1 MRSCNAKKSQET
13 KAPLSGGL
21 GGLLLTLT
29 LILSTA
35 TAQTHVPDAY
45 LPLATDTAIVPTPQ
59 EEVALPEGYTLT
71 PETVIYLLE
80 PTPALQRAAAELQ
93 SDVQARYGFRPPL
106 AVGQAPQGGIVIGTL
121 ESGLSPAGGPV
132 AHDEGY
138 VLEVVHTGVAIVGTD
153 ERGAFYGV
161 QSLRQLLGETP
172 TLRGLRVRDW
182 PDHGLRVAMIYLN
195 SDTVKDDSAALND
208 RLVPLLARYKFNA
221 LLVMSDYLAWDS
233 APELRVPGSASKE
246 EARRLVEK
254 AREYLLEPI
263 PLLET
268 LGHAQWLFA
277 NGQNRDLLQDPNVST
292 PFAYDPLNPRVYEVL
307 FSILD
312 ELIDVFNP
320 RWLHIGHD
328 EVRSGH
334 DFPAS
339 EAGLIVGFGRLF
351 LQDTLRL
358 HDFLA
363 SRGVKTMLWQDE
375 LLSPEVRPLLGQF
388 PKDLV
393 VTSWNYIPAGTY
405 PDLTAVQ
412 QAGFEVLGTSWQDPD
427 NIAAYA
433 RFAHDAGAAGM
444 VQARWTGYFAGSEV
458 LHGSFEQLYAYLS
471 AANVFWNV
479 DAPTLEDAP
488 ERFRT
493 FWLGTENTRQ
503 RAGTLVDL
511 ALYGNVSLS
520 DGFLG
525 LKPGYA
531 LADMLET
538 ERFAGARFSLGTAV
552 ALRSTHRRAQ
562 TYPQAV
568 DIELDIRAGS
578 LAFLHTTGWSA
589 PTGSQ
594 VGRYL
599 VHYADGG
606 TDTIPLVYGE
616 NIAAWTETSVSSI
629 NLLQGWSGRTPN
641 GLPVA
646 VNAFFWTN
654 PQPGKVIESVEFISN
669 GLLANPV
676 LLGLTVLE

>member
-1 MRSCNAKKSQET
+1 MRSCNGSKPQST

-21 GGLLLTLT
+21 GGLALTL
-29 LILSTA
+29 LLSAA

-45 LPLATDTAIVPTPQ
+45 LPLPTDTRIVPTPQ

-71 PETVIYLLE
+71 PQTVIYLLE
-80 PTPALQRAAAELQ
+80 PTPALQKAAAELQ

-106 AVGQAPQGGIVIGTL
+106 SVGQAPQGGIVIGTL
-121 ESGLSPAGGPV
+121 ESGLSPTGGPV
-132 AHDEGY
+132 THDEGY
-138 VLEVVHTGVAIVGTD
+138 VLEVAPTGVIIVGTD

-182 PDHGLRVAMIYLN
+182 PDHPLRVAMIYLN
-195 SDTVKDDSAALND
+195 SDSAALND

-233 APELRVPGSASKE
+233 APELHVSGSASKD
-246 EARRLVEK
+246 EARHLAAT
-254 AREYLLEPI
+254 ARDYLLEPI

-277 NGQNRDLLQDPNVST
+277 NGQNRDLLQDSTVSN

-307 FSILD
+307 FPVLE
-312 ELIDVFNP
+312 ELITLFNP
-320 RWLHIGHD
+320 RYLHVGHD

-334 DFPAS
+334 PFPAS
-339 EAGLIVGFGRLF
+339 EAGLALGFGQLF
-351 LQDTLRL
+351 LQDTVKL

-363 SRGVKTMLWQDE
+363 ARGVKTMLWQDE
-375 LLSPEVRPLLGQF
+375 LLSPEVRPLLEQF
-388 PKDLV
+388 PKGLV
-393 VTSWNYIPAGTY
+393 VTSWNYVPAGTY
-405 PDLTAVQ
+405 PDLTEVQ
-412 QAGFEVLGTSWQDPD
+412 KAGVEVLGTSWQDPN
-427 NIAAYA
+427 NITAYA

-444 VQARWTGYFAGSEV
+444 VQARWTGYFAASEV

-471 AANVFWNV
+471 AANAFWNV
-479 DAPTLEDAP
+479 DAPALENAP

-493 FWLGTENTRQ
+493 LWLGTDNTRQ

-511 ALYGNVSLS
+511 KPYGNLALS

-525 LKPGYA
+525 LEPGYS
-531 LADMLET
+531 LANMLKAD
-538 ERFAGARFSLGTAV
+538 RFAGARFSLNAGV
-552 ALRSTHRRAQ
+552 ALRGTHRRAGA
-562 TYPQAV
+562 YPQAV
-568 DIELDIRAGS
+568 DIDVGLRAGS

-589 PTGSQ
+589 PTGTE
-594 VGRYL
+594 VGRYV
-599 VHYADGG
+599 VHYADGS
-606 TDTIPLVYGE
+606 TAEIPLVYGE
-616 NIAAWTETSVSSI
+616 NIAAWTETSLSSI
-629 NLLQGWSGRTPN
+629 NLLQGWSGRTAN

-654 PQPGKVIESVEFISN
+654 PRPDVTIKSVGMVS
-669 GLLANPV
+669 GGDLANPV
-676 LLGLTVLE
+676 LLGLTGLE

>member
-21 GGLLLTLT
+21 GGLFTCLTLT

-35 TAQTHVPDAY
+35 TAQHVPDAY
-45 LPLATDTAIVPTPQ
+45 LPLPTNTAIVPTPQ

-71 PETVIYLLE
+71 PQTVIYLLE

-121 ESGLSPAGGPV
+121 ESSLSPTGGPV
-132 AHDEGY
+132 AYDEGY
-138 VLEVVHTGVAIVGTD
+138 VLEVIPESVTVVGTD

-182 PDHGLRVAMIYLN
+182 PDHALRVAMIYLN
-195 SDTVKDDSAALND
+195 NDSAALND

-221 LLVMSDYLAWDS
+221 LLVMSGYLAWDS
-233 APELRVPGSASKE
+233 APELRVPGSASKD
-246 EARRLVEK
+246 EARRLVGK

-277 NGQNRDLLQDPNVST
+277 NGQNRDLLDPNVST

-307 FSILD
+307 FPILD
-312 ELIDVFNP
+312 ELVDVFNP

-339 EAGLIVGFGRLF
+339 GAGLEVGFGRLF

-375 LLSPEVRPLLGQF
+375 LLSPEVRPLLEKF
-388 PKDLV
+388 PKDLT

-433 RFAHDAGAAGM
+433 RFAHRAGAAGM
-444 VQARWTGYFAGSEV
+444 VQARWTGYFAASEV
-458 LHGSFEQLYAYLS
+458 LHGSFEQLYAYLN
-471 AANVFWNV
+471 AADAFWNV

-493 FWLGTENTRQ
+493 RWLGTENVRQ
-503 RAGTLVDL
+503 RSGTLVDL
-511 ALYGNVSLS
+511 APYGNLALS
-520 DGFLG
+520 AGFLG
-525 LKPGYA
+525 LEPGYS
-531 LADMLET
+531 LAAILAT

-599 VHYADGG
+599 VHYADGSAA
-606 TDTIPLVYGE
+606 DIPLVYGE

-629 NLLQGWSGRTPN
+629 NLLQGWSGRTSN
-641 GLPVA
+641 GLTVA
-646 VNAFFWTN
+646 VNTFFWTN
-654 PQPGKVIESVEFISN
+654 PRPDLAIASVEIVS
-669 GLLANPV
+669 GGGLANPV

>member
-1 MRSCNAKKSQET
+1 MQNSNL

-21 GGLLLTLT
+21 GGLLALT
-29 LILSTA
+29 LILGTA
-35 TAQTHVPDAY
+35 TAQHVPDAY
-45 LPLATDTAIVPTPQ
+45 LPLPTDTAIVPTPQ
-59 EEVALPEGYTLT
+59 QEVALPQGYTLT

-80 PTPALQRAAAELQ
+80 PTPALQRAAEELQ
-93 SDVQARYGFRPPL
+93 SDIQVRYGFRPPL

-121 ESGLSPAGGPV
+121 ESGLSPTGGPV

-138 VLEVVHTGVAIVGTD
+138 VLEVVSTSVIIVGTD
-153 ERGAFYGV
+153 ERGAFYGL

-195 SDTVKDDSAALND
+195 NDSAVLND
-208 RLVPLLARYKFNA
+208 RLLPLLARYKFNA
-221 LLVMSDYLAWDS
+221 VLVMSDYLAWDS
-233 APELRVPGSASKE
+233 APELHVPGSASKD
-246 EARRLVEK
+246 EARRLAAT

-277 NGQNRDLLQDPNVST
+277 NGHNRDLLQDPTVST
-292 PFAYDPLNPRVYEVL
+292 PFAYDPLNPRTYDVL
-307 FSILD
+307 FPILD
-312 ELIDVFNP
+312 ELIDLFKP

-334 DFPAS
+334 PFPAS
-339 EAGLIVGFGRLF
+339 EAGLELGFGNLF
-351 LQDTLRL
+351 LQDTLHL

-375 LLSPEVRPLLGQF
+375 LLSIEVRPLLEQF
-388 PKDLV
+388 PKLT

-405 PDLTAVQ
+405 PDLTALQ
-412 QAGFEVLGTSWQDPD
+412 EAGFEVLGTSWQDPD
-427 NIAAYA
+427 NITAYA
-433 RFAHDAGAAGM
+433 RFAYDAGAAGM
-444 VQARWTGYFAGSEV
+444 VQARWTGYFASSEV
-458 LHGSFEQLYAYLS
+458 PHGSFEQLYAYLS
-471 AANVFWNV
+471 AANAFWNV
-479 DAPTLEDAP
+479 AAPVLADAP

-493 FWLGTENTRQ
+493 LWLGTDNTRQ
-503 RAGTLVDL
+503 RAGTLVAL
-511 ALYGNVSLS
+511 APYGNLDLS
-520 DGFLG
+520 AGFLG
-525 LKPGYA
+525 LEPGYS
-531 LADMLET
+531 LEFMLET
-538 ERFAGARFSLGTAV
+538 ERFAGARFSLGTGV
-552 ALRSTHRRAQ
+552 ALRGTHRRAQ
-562 TYPQAV
+562 AYPRAV
-568 DIELDIRAGS
+568 DIAVGSRAGS

-589 PTGSQ
+589 PAGSE
-594 VGRYL
+594 VGRYV

-606 TDTIPLVYGE
+606 TEAIPLVYGE
-616 NIAAWTETSVSSI
+616 NIAAWTETLVSSI

-654 PQPGKVIESVEFISN
+654 PRPDVVVESIEFISN

-676 LLGLTVLE
+676 LLGLTGLE